1 MKEARKQERSVHWS
15 RQRDR
20 GITIATETRDTFPT
34 LPSLLS
40 VRQLSELLQ
49 IPVSTIYGWRYKR
62 EGPKASKVGRYLRFS
77 TDDVLRWLENKAH

>member
-1 MKEARKQERSVHWS
+1 M
-15 RQRDR
+15 
-20 GITIATETRDTFPT
+20 
-34 LPSLLS
+34 PSLLS